1 MLRAG
6 YAEDGRA
13 APFALEVPRLGL
25 MMGAGSRLDRD
36 RSQLIV
42 VDVQEKLAPHV
53 EGSEALVAR
62 CEALITAAGLF
73 GIPKLLTEHC
83 PAQIGPVVARLRDR
97 FAPDEIFVKSFFAA
111 TDHAEFASKLV
122 QGRDQIVVAG
132 MEAHVCVMQTV
143 LGLAAGGFDLFVVA
157 DAVGSRGV
165 RHEDRRYALDRMR
178 EAGCTLVGTETA
190 LFEWTRS
197 GEDSALKNTLSLVK
211 SLPKQS

>member
-1 MLRAG
+1 MA
-6 YAEDGRA
+6 
-13 APFALEVPRLGL
+13 
-25 MMGAGSRLDRD
+25 AGSRLDRD
-36 RSQLIV
+36 RSQLLI

-53 EGSEALVAR
+53 EGSEALMAR

-73 GIPKLLTEHC
+73 RIPKLLTEHC

-97 FAPDEIFVKSFFAA
+97 FAPEEIFVKAFFAA
-111 TDHAEFASKLV
+111 TDHTEFASKLV

-143 LGLAAGGFDLFVVA
+143 LGLAANGFEVFVVP

-165 RHEDRRYALDRMR
+165 RQGDRGFALDRMCM
-178 EAGCTLVGTETA
+178 AGCALVGSETV

-197 GEDSALKNTLSLVK
+197 GDDTAFKEILGIVK
-211 SLPKQS
+211 SLH

>member
-1 MLRAG
+1 MAAG
-6 YAEDGRA
+6 A
-13 APFALEVPRLGL
+13 
-25 MMGAGSRLDRD
+25 RLDRD
-36 RSQLIV
+36 RSQLII

-53 EGSEALVAR
+53 EGAEALIAR

-83 PAQIGPVVARLRDR
+83 AAQIGPVVARLRDR
-97 FAPDEIFVKSFFAA
+97 FAPEEIFIKSYFAA

-143 LGLAAGGFDLFVVA
+143 LGLAANGFEVFVVA

-165 RHEDRRYALDRMR
+165 RQDDRRHALDRMSA
-178 EAGCTLVGTETA
+178 AGCTLVGTETA
-190 LFEWTRS
+190 VFEWTRS
-197 GEDSALKNTLSLVK
+197 GDDTAFKKTLGIVK
-211 SLPKQS
+211 TLP